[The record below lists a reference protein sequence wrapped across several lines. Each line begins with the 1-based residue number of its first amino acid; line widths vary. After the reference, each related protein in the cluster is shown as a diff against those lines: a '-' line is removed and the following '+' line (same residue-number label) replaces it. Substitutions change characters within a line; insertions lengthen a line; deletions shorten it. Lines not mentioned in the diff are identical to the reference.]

1 MWLAEVSAKAKRH
14 NQILFSKDSLLVDNL
29 RHLIDQANR
38 RALILWALELA
49 EETVLLLAERY
60 PEDLRPREAIA
71 ASRAWAAGEIKMPF
85 AKRAILNCHAMAK
98 ELTDPADIARCHAV
112 GQACSVVHTAGHALG
127 YPMYELTAIV
137 LNLGLENCRDTVE
150 QRALHYEQ
158 RLRYWMEYE
167 KTCQQN
173 WAGFLTK

>member
-14 NQILFSKDSLLVDNL
+14 NQILFSKESLLLDSL
-29 RHLIDQANR
+29 RHLTDQANR
-38 RALILWALELA
+38 RVLILWALELA
-49 EETVLLLAERY
+49 EETVLQLTERY
-60 PEDLRPREAIA
+60 PEDPRPWETIA
-71 ASRAWAAGEIKMPF
+71 ASRAWAAGEIKMPL

-98 ELTDPADIARCHAV
+98 ELTDPADVARCHAV

-137 LNLGLENCRDTVE
+137 LEHGLENCRDAVE
-150 QRALHYEQ
+150 QRVMYYEQ

-173 WAGFLTK
+173 WAGFLKK